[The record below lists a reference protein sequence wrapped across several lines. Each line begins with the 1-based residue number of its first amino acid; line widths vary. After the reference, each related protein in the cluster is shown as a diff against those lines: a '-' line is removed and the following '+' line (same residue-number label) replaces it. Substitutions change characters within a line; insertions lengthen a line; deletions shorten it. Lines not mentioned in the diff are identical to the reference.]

1 MNETNWSSDF
11 YPDIFPLGIDSLLNL
26 KKKVIFF
33 FEKFIMWSGFCILI
47 ISSKVVTN
55 HVFALDLSLI

>member
-11 YPDIFPLGIDSLLNL
+11 SADIFPLGTDSFLNL
-26 KKKVIFF
+26 KKCNCF
-33 FEKFIMWSGFCILI
+33 FEKFIMWSGFYIPL

-55 HVFALDLSLI
+55 HVFALDLSVK